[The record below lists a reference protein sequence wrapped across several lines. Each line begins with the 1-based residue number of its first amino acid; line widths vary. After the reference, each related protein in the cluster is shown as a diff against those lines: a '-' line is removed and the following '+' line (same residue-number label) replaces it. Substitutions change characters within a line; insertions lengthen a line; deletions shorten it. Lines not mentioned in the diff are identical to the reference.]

1 MTLIEFILY
10 SVKAA
15 KFRIWD
21 LLEWGQVYFQAFHY
35 AESVE

>member
-21 LLEWGQVYFQAFHY
+21 LLEWGHVTFLSFYY
-35 AESVE
+35 AELVE